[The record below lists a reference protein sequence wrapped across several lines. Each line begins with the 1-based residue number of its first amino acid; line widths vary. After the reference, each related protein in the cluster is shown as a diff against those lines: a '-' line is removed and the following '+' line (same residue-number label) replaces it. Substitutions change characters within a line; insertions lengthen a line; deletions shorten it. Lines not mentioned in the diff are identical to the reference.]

1 MPGYI
6 LHLLHGKMYL
16 NYAAQHFSA
25 QETERFR
32 IGLLMPDSNKAAR
45 VKDDRSH
52 FYNAAQ
58 NGKILQIPDLRA
70 FPYCKQLH
78 DPFVLGYAAHLYLDR
93 CFFGEYFQQFVQ
105 FLDQNGQP
113 TLESGQAVRALL
125 KNTGQSIPIQEL
137 FSEDYLYGDY
147 TMLNQYI
154 IRRFEIEPVHCVPFV
169 CPVSEVDPENLRI
182 VLKALDSYL
191 QESTGSI
198 QLRVFT
204 ADSLVQAIERY
215 AYGFSQWAE
224 GVRMM
229 CGNHHSLP

>member
-16 NYAAQHFSA
+16 NYVERRFSE

-52 FYNAAQ
+52 FYNDAQ
-58 NGKILQIPDLRA
+58 KGKILQIPDLSA
-70 FPYCKQLH
+70 FPYCRQLH

-93 CFFGEYFQQFVQ
+93 FFFGEYFQQFVQ
-105 FLDQNGQP
+105 FLDRNGQP
-113 TLESGQAVRALL
+113 TLESGKADRALL
-125 KNTGQSIPIQEL
+125 KKTGRSVSIEEL

-154 IRRFEIEPVHCVPFV
+154 IRRFDIEPVRCVTFA
-169 CPVSEVDPENLRI
+169 CPVSEVDAHNLEI

-191 QESTGSI
+191 QESNGSI
-198 QLRVFT
+198 RLRVFT

-215 AYGFSQWAE
+215 AFGFSQWAE

-229 CGNHHSLP
+229 CGKL